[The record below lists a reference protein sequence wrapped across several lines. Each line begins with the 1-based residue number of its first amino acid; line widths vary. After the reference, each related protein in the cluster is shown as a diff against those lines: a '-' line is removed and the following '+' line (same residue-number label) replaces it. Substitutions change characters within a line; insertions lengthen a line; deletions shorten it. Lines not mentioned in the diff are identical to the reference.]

1 MRPLARRRPIATVL
15 ITLFAFAFEST
26 FFAWLLSSIEVP
38 DPRLHTWLYAATVVM
53 IVATALI
60 ELFRLVNVVTLCLAT
75 LWARDPVP
83 MVPDRALRVAFL
95 TTIVPGKEP
104 VDMVER
110 TLRAARA
117 IRHAG
122 RYDVWLLDEG
132 DDDQVRQMC
141 RNIGVQH
148 FSRKGRPEYNT
159 PHRRLQSQDQTRQL
173 QLLGRRQRRPVRRLR
188 LRRPRPRTT
197 TQLLR
202 TTPRLLPRPR
212 RRLRRRPTDLRQL
225 RQRRDP
231 LGRIT
236 AIPLPL
242 PAPAR

>member
-1 MRPLARRRPIATVL
+1 ML

-38 DPRLHTWLYAATVVM
+38 ERTLHPGLYAATIFM

-83 MVPDRALRVAFL
+83 VVPQADLRVAFL

-148 FSRKGRPEYNT
+148 FSRKG
-159 PHRRLQSQDQTRQL
+159 
-173 QLLGRRQRRPVRRLR
+173 
-188 LRRPRPRTT
+188 
-197 TQLLR
+197 
-202 TTPRLLPRPR
+202 
-212 RRLRRRPTDLRQL
+212 
-225 RQRRDP
+225 
-231 LGRIT
+231 
-236 AIPLPL
+236 
-242 PAPAR
+242 